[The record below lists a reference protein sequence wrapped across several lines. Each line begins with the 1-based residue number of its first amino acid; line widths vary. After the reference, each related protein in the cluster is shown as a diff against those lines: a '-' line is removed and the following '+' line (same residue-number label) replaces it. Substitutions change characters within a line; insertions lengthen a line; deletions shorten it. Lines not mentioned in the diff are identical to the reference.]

1 MRILLP
7 GSPQT
12 ITQAMIKEEEE
23 DQARLLRNFRRGSGD
38 DVVEFNQ
45 WMTTMHGENGWRVEL

>member
-23 DQARLLRNFRRGSGD
+23 DQARLLHDFRQGSGD

-45 WMTTMHGENGWRVEL
+45 WMTTMHGENGWHVEL